1 MRTKRKHTKSKKTA
15 LNMSN
20 AVEFVEA
27 SIVRDEEELEGTLLP
42 AAGGQLNGQETIP
55 LVSAAVPEEHF
66 EYTAEVVAQD
76 EADNTNRE
84 QARHAFALS
93 RGTEEYDSKLTVNYA
108 QNRGLIATA
117 AEKQVIQDN
126 NRKVQAY
133 DYYEKAAFKEAQKN
147 AKEAL
152 RLEELGLRPAPEEVY
167 FSTISRNTQEAP
179 SKSKPG
185 APASGEYKPGGYE
198 IKEYQMG
205 SYETAQYDV
214 SEYKSVYDN

>member
-1 MRTKRKHTKSKKTA
+1 MRRKERTQTEKTA

-27 SIVRDEEELEGTLLP
+27 SIVRDEDELGGTLLP
-42 AAGGQLNGQETIP
+42 AAGGQVNGQETIP

-84 QARHAFALS
+84 QQARHAFALS
-93 RGTEEYDSKLTVNYA
+93 RGTEEYDSRLTVNFA
-108 QNRGLIATA
+108 QNRGLVATA

-126 NRKVQAY
+126 NRKVQAH

-147 AKEAL
+147 AKEAF

-185 APASGEYKPGGYE
+185 PPASGEYKPGGYE

-214 SEYKSVYDN
+214 SEYKSVYDS